1 MNQNKF
7 EIAEAKER
15 IALDEL
21 APRIGCKVVYTT
33 PIGSYKHYDAVL
45 DCAKHTW
52 KVEIKL
58 RNRKT
63 SDFDDCIFE
72 KYKYDELINP
82 TYGEHN
88 EFKADKSM
96 FIVKYNDL
104 IHFWEITANNAPEWQ
119 DNNLTATSVDGD
131 DKRKWKQVT
140 YLPFTSTFF
149 NISTKK

>member
-1 MNQNKF
+1 MNENKF
-7 EIAEAKER
+7 TQAEQKER
-15 IALDEL
+15 EALESI
-21 APRIGCKVVYTT
+21 APRIGCRVTYTT
-33 PIGSYKHYDAVL
+33 PIGSFKHYDAAL
-45 DCAKHTW
+45 ECKQHTW

-63 SDFDDCIFE
+63 SDFPDCIFE

-82 TYGEHN
+82 SYGEHN
-88 EFKADKSM
+88 EHTSDKSM
-96 FIVKYNDL
+96 FVVQYNDY

-140 YLPFTSTFF
+140 YLPFTSTFY